1 MSFLSLNNF
10 DTRNI
15 EPVNS
20 ELNLADSHQ
29 FSFRFKVLMLQCQI
43 TMNRSLQIF
52 YTQFL
57 TSLKFNLPPSK
68 AILLERMSAD
78 LRVSPSHLLG
88 TLPNLAPEEGGICVK
103 NPSEHFFFRSINLRK
118 KGFCFH
124 TSKNIS
130 LMIASVNTL
139 S

>member
-1 MSFLSLNNF
+1 MSFLFLNNF

-29 FSFRFKVLMLQCQI
+29 FSFRFKVLMCQI

-88 TLPNLAPEEGGICVK
+88 TLPNHAPEEGGGVCVK
-103 NPSEHFFFRSINLRK
+103 NPSEHFSFSIAKSEKERIL
-118 KGFCFH
+118 F
-124 TSKNIS
+124 SYI
-130 LMIASVNTL
+130 
-139 S
+139 